1 MKEVVDLFEEEMLKE
16 DKKEMKKIEKEKSRQ
31 KRYEKKLEKMED
43 EEFAKM
49 LKEEKKENPTE
60 PIVEEKNE
68 VINEITNEEDTHK
81 EKKHPF
87 LNFLLGLSILILF
100 LASSDY
106 AIYNIIK
113 GKELEQVL
121 TSTALCITSVFYIL
135 SIIVKNS
142 VIKKIFEILATL
154 SIAAYM
160 CYYLFIA

>member
-49 LKEEKKENPTE
+49 LKEDKKVKDDDFEE
-60 PIVEEKNE
+60 IVKEEKNNE
-68 VINEITNEEDTHK
+68 VEEVK
-81 EKKHPF
+81 EEKKHSF
-87 LNFLLGLSILILF
+87 LNFLLGLSIIVLF

-106 AIYNIIK
+106 AVYNIIK
-113 GKELEQVL
+113 GKELEQIL
-121 TSTALCITSVFYIL
+121 TASALCVTSIFYIL
-135 SIIVKNS
+135 SIIVKKT
-142 VIKKIFEILATL
+142 VPKKLFEILATL

>member
-16 DKKEMKKIEKEKSRQ
+16 DKKELKRIEKEKSRQ
-31 KRYEKKLEKMED
+31 KRYEKKLEKIED

-49 LKEEKKENPTE
+49 LKEDKKVKDEDFNEIVEEEKNNDIEEEPKKEN
-60 PIVEEKNE
+60 
-68 VINEITNEEDTHK
+68 
-81 EKKHPF
+81 KHSF
-87 LNFLLGLSILILF
+87 LNFLLGLSIIVLF

-113 GKELEQVL
+113 GKNLEQVL
-121 TSTALCITSVFYIL
+121 TSSALCITSVFYIL
-135 SIIVKNS
+135 SIIVKNTT
-142 VIKKIFEILATL
+142 IKKIFEILATL